1 MEFRGNLQSGGMRKG
16 GFWEAGTWVRG
27 GLSWATPETMAIW
40 VMYGPSTQ
48 PRPAPVP
55 STKLVRKMLLK
66 MEPRIG
72 FLEQDILT

>member
-1 MEFRGNLQSGGMRKG
+1 M
-16 GFWEAGTWVRG
+16 RG
-27 GLSWATPETMAIW
+27 GLSRATPETMAIW

-55 STKLVRKMLLK
+55 STKLVREMLLK